1 VRPRSGGQ
9 SVMGRHFTGGR
20 NNGQGEMV
28 RGNPER
34 SARRTYSIGGTP
46 ALPARR
52 SLWIGLGNS
61 SAPAPS
67 RHLNELVRINGGC
80 PAAIDA
86 LPGMIAE
93 KMRRVTQRA
102 NTDWRSYTACRCCD
116 NLGPSLHRRRL
127 R

>member
-1 VRPRSGGQ
+1 
-9 SVMGRHFTGGR
+9 MGKASWAAILPDGR
-20 NNGQGEMV
+20 NNEQGEMV

-34 SARRTYSIGGTP
+34 SAKANLLYRQDHR
-46 ALPARR
+46 LARPPEFVDWPWEQQR
-52 SLWIGLGNS
+52 FRD
-61 SAPAPS
+61 PAPS

-93 KMRRVTQRA
+93 KMRRVTQRP
-102 NTDWRSYTACRCCD
+102 NTDWRSYTAM
-116 NLGPSLHRRRL
+116 PML